1 MSKSRAIVETETKV
15 ETIWFYLLLIFF
27 KKTKR
32 GLELVSLLH
41 FLPDFWRKIF
51 LTLYSIQW
59 PNFIFWL
66 PLHFE
71 MLSNMCI
78 AIVCYPV
85 CDVIKFEIDLNIFQR
100 DQKSQEKNISKT
112 QFITFH
118 HFQSA
123 FIEANKAN
131 FFEDER
137 TTFMGSY
144 TPIKTLKLTRCPFIR
159 CKHQEYVLLDCSSF
173 WFDKSQWR
181 NSEPWNQLTEC

>member
-1 MSKSRAIVETETKV
+1 
-15 ETIWFYLLLIFF
+15 
-27 KKTKR
+27 
-32 GLELVSLLH
+32 
-41 FLPDFWRKIF
+41 
-51 LTLYSIQW
+51 
-59 PNFIFWL
+59 
-66 PLHFE
+66 

-85 CDVIKFEIDLNIFQR
+85 CDVIKFEIDINIFQR

-144 TPIKTLKLTRCPFIR
+144 TPIKT
-159 CKHQEYVLLDCSSF
+159 
-173 WFDKSQWR
+173 
-181 NSEPWNQLTEC
+181 